1 MSPVNAIIFLPLV
14 AVGLLPSAG
23 VVSQG
28 ESLLLSAIALVVA
41 FASPRALAWMRPE
54 SAVVRPIAVGPREQR
69 VMARLCLG
77 DVRSDGGDRRPGR
90 GRRDQYGDGSRDSG
104 DDHPPQSCGEYGL
117 VRRHDTRPGRAPA
130 RRLVPPDRRIDRDT
144 VAVWPAGPRSEFA
157 KEASPEPGNTV
168 AELAACAI

>member
-69 VMARLCLG
+69 VIARLAWATFGVMVAIAALAVADVISMGMARAI
-77 DVRSDGGDRRPGR
+77 
-90 GRRDQYGDGSRDSG
+90 
-104 DDHPPQSCGEYGL
+104 L
-117 VRRHDTRPGRAPA
+117 VTIILLSLAANMVWFAGTIR
-130 RRLVPPDRRIDRDT
+130 DRD
-144 VAVWPAGPRSEFA
+144 
-157 KEASPEPGNTV
+157 EPPHGD
-168 AELAACAI
+168 